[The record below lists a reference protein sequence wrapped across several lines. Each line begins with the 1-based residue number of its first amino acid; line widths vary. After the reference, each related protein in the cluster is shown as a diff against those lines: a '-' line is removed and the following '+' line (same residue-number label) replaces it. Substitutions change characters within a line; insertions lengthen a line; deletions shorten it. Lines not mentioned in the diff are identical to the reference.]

1 MLKSLSKQKNVM
13 KKSICLII
21 LTLTLCLATVAARAD
36 ANVDPPTKE
45 SVAAMTPEQ
54 RQARV
59 DEIKARIT
67 ELRAEDRSQM
77 TKVQRKAY
85 RTELRALKKEASF
98 YDVLYIGVGAL
109 IVLIVILLV
118 VL

>member
-13 KKSICLII
+13 KKSICLFV
-21 LTLTLCLATVAARAD
+21 LTLTLCLATVAARA
-36 ANVDPPTKE
+36 ANVDPPSRE
-45 SVAAMTPEQ
+45 AVAAMTPEQ
-54 RQARV
+54 KQARI

-85 RTELRALKKEASF
+85 RAELRALKQEASF